1 MKIKDKIKRLI
12 IKIFAGPKIKIKG
25 NNNILDIA
33 RNAHMRKVKIKIYGN
48 NNKLIIEEKA
58 YLHNVYMRIGF
69 PDCPIDNCTIK
80 IGKKTSF
87 NSADMQLGESNS
99 SITIG
104 DNCMFSFNIE
114 ITCTDTH
121 SIFDESN
128 NLVNIG
134 SNISIG
140 SHVWVCKNVTILKNT
155 AIPDN
160 CVVAQ
165 GSIITKKFEEQSAI
179 LAGNPANIVKKNIK
193 WDKIRPQYAINER
206 NKLQNIEV
214 SE

>member
-1 MKIKDKIKRLI
+1 MKIKEKIKRLI

-25 NNNILDIA
+25 NN
-33 RNAHMRKVKIKIYGN
+33 
-48 NNKLIIEEKA
+48 KLIIEEKA
-58 YLHNVYMRIGF
+58 YLHNIYMRIGF
-69 PDCPIDNCTIK
+69 PDCP
-80 IGKKTSF
+80 
-87 NSADMQLGESNS
+87 
-99 SITIG
+99 IG